1 MRNKRSIRCDRRAS
15 ASGARGRVHIA
26 PALHGAGVLSGLSG
40 GVAQAVVGLIVREYR
55 WRLLLKEG

>member
-1 MRNKRSIRCDRRAS
+1 
-15 ASGARGRVHIA
+15 VHIA
-26 PALHGAGVLSGLSG
+26 PALPGAGVLSGLSG